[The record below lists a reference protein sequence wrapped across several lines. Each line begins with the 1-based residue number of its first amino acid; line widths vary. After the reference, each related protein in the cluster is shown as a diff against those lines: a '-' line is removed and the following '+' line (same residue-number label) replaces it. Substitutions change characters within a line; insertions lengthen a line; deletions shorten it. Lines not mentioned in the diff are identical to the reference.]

1 MNEGVLAGFPTT
13 GIQVVLFDGSYH
25 PVDSSE
31 MAFKVAGSMAFK
43 KAAAEARP
51 VLLEPIMH
59 VEITVPEENVG
70 DIMGD
75 LNGRR
80 GRMLGVDAEGATQT
94 VKAEIPMAE
103 MLRYAPDLNSMTSGS
118 GVFTMEFAHYEEVP
132 AHLAQK
138 IIDANKAAKESASK

>member
-1 MNEGVLAGFPTT
+1 VLAGYPTV
-13 GIQVVLFDGSYH
+13 GVQVVLYDGSYH

-43 KAAAEARP
+43 KGALEAKP

-103 MLRYAPDLNSMTSGS
+103 MLRYAPDLNSMTSGA
-118 GVFTMEFAHYEEVP
+118 GIFTMEFARYEEVP

-138 IIDANKAAKESASK
+138 IIDASKAAKEAAAK

>member
-1 MNEGVLAGFPTT
+1 MVDVK
-13 GIQVVLFDGSYH
+13 VVLYDGSYH

-43 KAAAEARP
+43 KGCLQSNP

-59 VEITVPEENVG
+59 VEITVPEQYVG

-75 LNGRR
+75 LNSRR
-80 GRMLGVDAEGATQT
+80 GRMLGIDSESNAQT

-103 MLRYAPDLNSMTSGS
+103 MLQYAPALNSMTSGA
-118 GVFTMEFAHYEEVP
+118 GVFSMEFSHYEEVP
-132 AHLAQK
+132 AHLSQK
-138 IIDANKAAKESASK
+138 IVEQNKQQQKEIV